1 MKSLRM
7 EIESR
12 IEEITPSVEEALSFC
27 SSVGFSDDALFNID
41 IPLREAL
48 ANAIE
53 HGNRRDLEKSVV
65 LTVNETEDGVE
76 IGVRD
81 FGEGFDPSDVA
92 DPTDPKNLMAT
103 SGRGLLFM
111 RSLLDSVEW
120 ENHPEGGTVV
130 TMLKKRV

>member
-1 MKSLRM
+1 MKSLHTQ
-7 EIESR
+7 IESR
-12 IEEITPSVEEALSFC
+12 LEQISPSVEEVLSFC

-53 HGNRRDLEKSVV
+53 HGNRGDAGKRVD
-65 LTVNETEDGVE
+65 LTVSELEDGVK
-76 IGVRD
+76 IVIRD
-81 FGEGFDPSDVA
+81 FGDGFDPDAVA
-92 DPTDPKNLMAT
+92 DPTDPQNLLST

-111 RSLLDSVEW
+111 RTLLDSVKW
-120 ENHPEGGTVV
+120 ESHPEGGTVV